1 MVTIKFRKFQER
13 TLNHLQNIADNFNV
27 SQSIDTRF
35 QILTRQYEGLSR
47 ELKVFKTATD
57 TDLNLLKAWT
67 KKLQKKTKRLDLRI
81 TGLERSLRDNS
92 RASQRQ
98 VQEQREALSNL
109 TDELQEHMTHID
121 SVKAH
126 QEEVRDG
133 IRSLQ
138 GLLREQQAQMMR
150 LEERMRDRAVT
161 VAVAQPGA
169 LSTRG
174 LSIPREPLVS
184 NQTPQGAQLTA
195 ERNTKHHAKPPKQGK
210 TRNNSPSTPRPTLR
224 SRKTGDRRRLR
235 NRVQGSRHTDFLEEP
250 RLSPTEAKEVKKEEE
265 EDAEGEELPIQN
277 LLQLPLRHK
286 IPHHQPPKAR
296 ATCR

>member
-1 MVTIKFRKFQER
+1 M
-13 TLNHLQNIADNFNV
+13 
-27 SQSIDTRF
+27 
-35 QILTRQYEGLSR
+35 
-47 ELKVFKTATD
+47 
-57 TDLNLLKAWT
+57 LKAWT

-81 TGLERSLRDNS
+81 TGLERAQKDNS

-150 LEERMRDRAVT
+150 LEERMRDRAVA
-161 VAVAQPGA
+161 VAVAQPGT

-174 LSIPREPLVS
+174 LSVPRESLIS
-184 NQTPQGAQLTA
+184 NQTPQGPVLTA
-195 ERNTKHHAKPPKQGK
+195 ERNTKPHAKPPKQGK
-210 TRNNSPSTPRPTLR
+210 MRNNSPSTPKPTQR
-224 SRKTGDRRRLR
+224 SRKTGDRRRQR

-250 RLSPTEAKEVKKEEE
+250 RLPPTEVEEKREEEEE
-265 EDAEGEELPIQN
+265 EDAEGEELPIQS

-286 IPHHQPPKAR
+286 IPHHHHHPPRAR
-296 ATCR
+296 ATCRCKPVKGNHVLSIRVD